1 MPMSFDHETDRQRPS
16 QEAKR
21 GAIIDAAIEEFGKSG
36 LDGASVDDI
45 ARTAGVAKGT
55 IYLYFKSKHEI
66 FDAVLAE
73 RWPRP
78 FLDGLLPDM
87 AAVPGL
93 YELPLET
100 ALERVGLTFLEAIED
115 NLIVFKLAV
124 SEAYRY
130 PKRAED
136 LFESTFLKT
145 NRMIAAYLENQSRAG
160 VIAPLDAPLVTA
172 RCLQGM
178 LLTYVLSQELLMGKK
193 VTPIEKKVWVREVV
207 RLFVWGVRAPHGA
220 TEDPEEGRN
229 SHGET
234 G

>member
-1 MPMSFDHETDRQRPS
+1 MRLTYDAGRDRPAR
-16 QEAKR
+16 EGKR
-21 GAIIDAAIEEFGKSG
+21 DAIMDAAIAIFGKTG
-36 LDGASVDDI
+36 LDGASVEEI

-55 IYLYFKSKHEI
+55 VYLYFKSKDDI
-66 FDAVLAE
+66 FEAVLAE
-73 RWPRP
+73 RWPGP
-78 FLDGLLPDM
+78 FLEALQPDM
-87 AAVPGL
+87 ASVPEL

-100 ALERVGLTFLEAIED
+100 ALQELGMGFLEAIED
-115 NLIVFKLAV
+115 NLTVFKLAV

-130 PKRAED
+130 PRRAEH
-136 LFESTFLKT
+136 LFESTFLKA
-145 NRMIAAYLENQSRAG
+145 NRMVAAYLEKQANLG
-160 VIAPLDAPLVTA
+160 VIAPLDAPLITA

-178 LLTYVLSQELLMGKK
+178 LMTYILSQELLLGKK
-193 VTPIEKKVWVREVV
+193 FTPIEKKVWVREVV